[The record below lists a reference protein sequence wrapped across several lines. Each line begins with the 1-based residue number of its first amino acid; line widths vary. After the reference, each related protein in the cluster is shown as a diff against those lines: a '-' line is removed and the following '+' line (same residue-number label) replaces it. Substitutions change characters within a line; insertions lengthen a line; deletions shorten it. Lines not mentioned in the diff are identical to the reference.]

1 MNTICISKYIN
12 IYLFISYFNGIV
24 WCNGA
29 RLCKHF
35 KRCKRLRNSYSA
47 FNSAQVAGI
56 GSPVA
61 AAEVGSQRNQLLD
74 LAVVGTLHK
83 IKHWNLTNKNYTI
96 KVTSNLLGSE
106 PASNM

>member
-1 MNTICISKYIN
+1 MVLYGVMRRDYASTSNDVK
-12 IYLFISYFNGIV
+12 
-24 WCNGA
+24 
-29 RLCKHF
+29 
-35 KRCKRLRNSYSA
+35 
-47 FNSAQVAGI
+47 
-56 GSPVA
+56 GSPIPIQLLILHRLLALVVLSLLQKSGA
-61 AAEVGSQRNQLLD
+61 QKNQLLD